1 MWMQSSGGIM
11 CKEKILFTTEAI
23 YDLIPFLSVL
33 NWYSLA
39 IAVTNSLLFISL
51 ISAYII
57 VKNLSAIE
65 K

>member
-11 CKEKILFTTEAI
+11 CKEKILFTTETI
-23 YDLIPFLSVL
+23 YDSIPFLSVL

-39 IAVTNSLLFISL
+39 ITVTNSLLFISL